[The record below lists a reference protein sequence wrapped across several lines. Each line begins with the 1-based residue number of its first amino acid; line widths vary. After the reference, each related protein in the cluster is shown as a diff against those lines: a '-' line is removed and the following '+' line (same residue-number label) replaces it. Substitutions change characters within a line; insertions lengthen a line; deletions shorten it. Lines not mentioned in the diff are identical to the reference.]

1 MEIGIALEELRRRV
15 MAERVAAE
23 RLEEAESETRSPRA
37 AKITPAGGSHG
48 GAIGIDHRL
57 ERLERMRESWEAC
70 RARAD
75 ALRAPI
81 RDALKQIDPMD
92 ALAIEYRYFEGM
104 RWEDVA
110 RYMNYSS
117 RHVFRIKDKVLEYL
131 GERFEVEATEAGG
144 YRLTDL
150 YSAAP

>member
-1 MEIGIALEELRRRV
+1 MEIGTALEELRRRV

-23 RLEEAESETRSPRA
+23 RLEEAESETLSPRT

-48 GAIGIDHRL
+48 SGAANGIDHRL
-57 ERLERMRESWEAC
+57 ERLERMRASWEAC

-131 GERFEVEATEAGG
+131 GERFEIVEEEAGD
-144 YRLTDL
+144 RLKDRKG
-150 YSAAP
+150 A

>member
-1 MEIGIALEELRRRV
+1 MEIGTALEELRRRV

-23 RLEEAESETRSPRA
+23 RLEEAESETRSPRT
-37 AKITPAGGSHG
+37 AKITPAGGSHGG

-131 GERFEVEATEAGG
+131 GGRFEIVEEEAGD
-144 YRLTDL
+144 RLKDHKG
-150 YSAAP
+150 A